1 MNGIF
6 YLEVGGG
13 LIPANSDLIFELTLE
28 KLEKDEIRIVT
39 LEAKR
44 CSSNAKSRSKDT
56 VTFDYEAR
64 LPDGNFKFLNPGL
77 FLKSFESVYT
87 NTNFFTCLI
96 MDISGTVWATTGD
109 MIRNGNELGPIK
121 IGQTTVKGWD
131 LGLAGMCEGER
142 RRVIIPPNLAYG
154 EKGVTDNEENVI
166 VPPNSVIVI
175 DIKLHDI
182 ANRVDAFLEA
192 ISSGNLDFGR
202 R

>member
-1 MNGIF
+1 
-6 YLEVGGG
+6 
-13 LIPANSDLIFELTLE
+13 
-28 KLEKDEIRIVT
+28 
-39 LEAKR
+39 
-44 CSSNAKSRSKDT
+44 
-56 VTFDYEAR
+56 
-64 LPDGNFKFLNPGL
+64 
-77 FLKSFESVYT
+77 
-87 NTNFFTCLI
+87 

-142 RRVIIPPNLAYG
+142 RRVIIPPNLGYG
-154 EKGVTDNEENVI
+154 EKGVTDNEGNVI

>member
-1 MNGIF
+1 MNICS

-77 FLKSFESVYT
+77 FSKSLKVFKHLKSDFES
-87 NTNFFTCLI
+87 
-96 MDISGTVWATTGD
+96 
-109 MIRNGNELGPIK
+109 R
-121 IGQTTVKGWD
+121 
-131 LGLAGMCEGER
+131 
-142 RRVIIPPNLAYG
+142 
-154 EKGVTDNEENVI
+154 
-166 VPPNSVIVI
+166 
-175 DIKLHDI
+175 
-182 ANRVDAFLEA
+182 
-192 ISSGNLDFGR
+192 
-202 R
+202 

>member
-1 MNGIF
+1 M
-6 YLEVGGG
+6 
-13 LIPANSDLIFELTLE
+13 IPANSDLIFELTLE

-77 FLKSFESVYT
+77 FLKSFENLT
-87 NTNFFTCLI
+87 NTKFFQKCLI

>member
-1 MNGIF
+1 MNMLF

-64 LPDGNFKFLNPGL
+64 LPDGNLRFVNPGL
-77 FLKSFESVYT
+77 FSKSYITITKFFEK
-87 NTNFFTCLI
+87 CLI